1 MFETGM
7 ISKLNFLSYLTC
19 QLDAPWCSCMSTHA
33 SKPYLN
39 DLPNNYRSIFFPSAT
54 QPERF
59 DMGRPFKGRNEPSA
73 IGGIAWVIYHLH
85 QKARDDA
92 SAKDEQRE
100 EVPFWKIV
108 HQAYMNTYEIVQL
121 TRIGRCMI
129 KWPIK

>member
-1 MFETGM
+1 
-7 ISKLNFLSYLTC
+7 
-19 QLDAPWCSCMSTHA
+19 MSTHA

-39 DLPNNYRSIFFPSAT
+39 DLYRSIFFPSAT
-54 QPERF
+54 HPERF

-100 EVPFWKIV
+100 EVLFGR
-108 HQAYMNTYEIVQL
+108 L
-121 TRIGRCMI
+121 CTRHI
-129 KWPIK
+129 

>member
-1 MFETGM
+1 M
-7 ISKLNFLSYLTC
+7 ISKLNFLSYLAC

-59 DMGRPFKGRNEPSA
+59 DMGLPVKGHNEPSA
-73 IGGIAWVIYHLH
+73 IGGIAWVIYHLY
-85 QKARDDA
+85 QKARNDA
-92 SAKDEQRE
+92 SAKGEQRE

-108 HQAYMNTYEIVQL
+108 HQAHMNTIRLFNLQEL
-121 TRIGRCMI
+121 ADA
-129 KWPIK
+129 